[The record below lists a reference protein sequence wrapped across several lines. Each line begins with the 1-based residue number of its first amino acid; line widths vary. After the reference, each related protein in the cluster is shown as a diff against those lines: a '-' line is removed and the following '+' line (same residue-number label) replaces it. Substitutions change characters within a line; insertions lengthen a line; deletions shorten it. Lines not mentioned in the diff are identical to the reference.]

1 MVALTPWEILALA
14 ASVLLP
20 LLAAAHA
27 VLYKR
32 DVRAA
37 IGWVGLIIL
46 VPVFGAVLY
55 VLLGINRIRRR
66 AAARSPEALGPSG
79 GGPRPLPEAA
89 LSARLGEA
97 AHLAALAHLGSRI
110 NPLPLLEGNCVRPL
124 VNGDEAYPA
133 MLEAIARAERS
144 VGLSTYIFDCDPA
157 GEKFLDALAQ
167 ATRRG
172 VEVRVLIDAVGAR
185 YSWPG
190 MDTALR
196 RAGVRTARFMPT
208 WVPWRLPY
216 ANLRNHRKL
225 LIVDGQ
231 RAFTGGMNIRHGH
244 LLAARPRH
252 PVQDLHFQLEGPVV
266 AELQEVFVHDWHFT
280 TGERLGGEGW
290 FPPLGDCGE
299 TVGRIIADGP
309 DEDFD
314 RLRWTLLG
322 ALAVAQRSVTV
333 LTPYFLPDTALITAL
348 GTAALRG
355 VEVVILLPAEN
366 NLRLVAWAAQAQLWQ
381 VLERGCRV
389 VLTPPPFDHTK
400 LLLVDDAWALIGSA
414 NWDPR
419 SLRLNF
425 EVGVECYDP
434 SLARTLTGLARA
446 RRDNGREI
454 TLAEVDRRP
463 LPIRLRDG
471 LARLLTPYL

>member
-1 MVALTPWEILALA
+1 MTAFHPLELLALT
-14 ASVLLP
+14 ASVVAP

-46 VPVFGAVLY
+46 VPVIGAVLY

-66 AAARSPEALGPSG
+66 AAARSPA
-79 GGPRPLPEAA
+79 GPRPPGGGHPPLPAQA
-89 LSARLGEA
+89 LPGRLGQA
-97 AHLAALAHLGSRI
+97 AHLVTLAHLGSRI
-110 NPLPLLEGNCVRPL
+110 NPLPLLEGNRVKPL

-133 MLEAIARAERS
+133 MLEAIDLAESS
-144 VGLSTYIFDCDPA
+144 VGLSTYIFDRDPA
-157 GEKFLDALAQ
+157 GEEFLDALAR
-167 ATRRG
+167 ATGRG

-190 MDTALR
+190 MDAALR

-208 WVPWRLPY
+208 WMPWRLPY

-225 LIVDGQ
+225 LMVDGRQ
-231 RAFTGGMNIRHGH
+231 AFTGGMNIRHGH
-244 LLAARPRH
+244 LLAAGPRH
-252 PVQDLHFQLEGPVV
+252 PVQDLHFRLEGPVV

-280 TGERLGGEGW
+280 TGEQLGGEGW
-290 FPPLGDCGE
+290 FPPLGRCGE
-299 TVGRIIADGP
+299 TIARVIADGP

-322 ALAVAQRSVTV
+322 ALAAARRSVTV
-333 LTPYFLPDTALITAL
+333 LTPYFLPDTALVTAL

-434 SLARTLTGLARA
+434 SLARTLAGLAHA

>member
-1 MVALTPWEILALA
+1 MAAFHPLELLALT
-14 ASVLLP
+14 ASVLVP

-46 VPVFGAVLY
+46 VPILGAVLY

-66 AAARSPEALGPSG
+66 AAARSPEALGPTG
-79 GGPRPLPEAA
+79 GRHRPLPEAA

-97 AHLAALAHLGSRI
+97 AHLAALAHLGSRV

-133 MLEAIARAERS
+133 MLEAIDGAERS
-144 VGLSTYIFDCDPA
+144 VGLSTYIFDRDPA
-157 GEKFLDALAQ
+157 GERFLDALAR

-190 MDTALR
+190 MYTALR

-225 LIVDGQ
+225 LLVDGRQ
-231 RAFTGGMNIRHGH
+231 AFTGGMNIRHGH
-244 LLAARPRH
+244 LLGARPRH
-252 PVQDLHFQLEGPVV
+252 PVQDLHFQLTGPVA

-280 TGERLGGEGW
+280 TGEQLGGEGW
-290 FPPLGDCGE
+290 FPPLGHCGD
-299 TVGRIIADGP
+299 TVARVIADGP

-314 RLRWTLLG
+314 RLRWTFLG
-322 ALAVAQRSVTV
+322 ALAVAQRSVAV

-434 SLARTLTGLARA
+434 PLARA
-446 RRDNGREI
+446 LAGLAHAKQTAGREI